1 MPTVAEQYVEA
12 LKHIDSMYALWGPK
26 PNTALKPGCCGY
38 FDAQGSWNPIV
49 DLGKQDEAS
58 RFGFATVLPTLEEE
72 SLGKW
77 EPACSENVAWKR
89 VALAAPVKIPQLGV
103 DLKMKLEFSKDDQY
117 GACLVTGPTVVN
129 KYYANP
135 KTLFEDWAM
144 KKYGAVS
151 RAVPDVKEHGLWIIT
166 KVYETPRC
174 AVAGW
179 AGTSGSLSLY
189 AGAGSLFGGAITLE
203 GTLAA
208 GQEHSAALWKF
219 LPDDDTKSDDIWSLV
234 TGKLFKSNSNI
245 PPYVVFVGALRYKRT
260 MRPFPPHLVPVGKPS
275 RGDEDEGLVEVSDE
289 DGDKLWLQR
298 EEWGQ

>member
-1 MPTVAEQYVEA
+1 MPTVAQKYVEA
-12 LKHIDSMYALWGPK
+12 LKHIDGMYALWAPK

-49 DLGKQDEAS
+49 DLGKEDEAT
-58 RFGFATVLPTLEEE
+58 RFGFATVLPPLEEE
-72 SLGKW
+72 RLGKW
-77 EPACSENVAWKR
+77 EPACSENVTWKR
-89 VALAAPVKIPQLGV
+89 VALATPLKIPQLGV

-129 KYYANP
+129 KYYPNP
-135 KTLFEDWAM
+135 KTLFEDWVM
-144 KKYGAVS
+144 KNYGVVS

-208 GQEHSAALWKF
+208 GQEHNAALWKF
-219 LPDDDTKSDDIWSLV
+219 LPDDGDPKPDDGIGSLA
-234 TGKLFKSNSNI
+234 TGKLFKSSSN
-245 PPYVVFVGALRYKRT
+245 Y
-260 MRPFPPHLVPVGKPS
+260 LVPIGKPS
-275 RGDEDEGLVEVSDE
+275 RGDEDEDEGLVEVPDE
-289 DGDKLWLQR
+289 NGDKLRLQR
-298 EEWGQ
+298 EEWGHAQLRLPRVS